1 MSVTTP
7 AHQTRLLREALIIAG
22 RTGLHWRAQPGMLA
36 VSLLFPVMILLMMGG
51 LFGGAMAGSTG
62 DYFVYVLPG
71 VLALNMMF
79 GIEATMAALASDA
92 TKTVTD
98 RFRSLPIAP
107 GAVLLGRVLAD
118 LMTSV
123 VELVALSLAGFALGW
138 RWENGFLPALTAY
151 GLLLTL
157 RFAVLWVG
165 VFIGLRAGS
174 PEALMGVQIL
184 VWPVGFLS
192 TVFIDPRTMP
202 AWLGWLAELN
212 PISAVVTTCRELF
225 TGQPVEGVGWA
236 TTYALPYAL
245 ATQALMVVVFAGLG
259 IRAYRRLGE

>member
-1 MSVTTP
+1 M
-7 AHQTRLLREALIIAG
+7 RLFRDASIIAG
-22 RTGLHWRAQPGMLA
+22 RTGLHWRARPGLLA
-36 VSLLFPVMILLMMGG
+36 VQLLFPVMILLMMGG
-51 LFGGAMAGSTG
+51 LFGGAIAGSTG

-79 GIEATMAALASDA
+79 GIEGTMTALASDA

-123 VELVALSLAGFALGW
+123 VELAALSLAGFALGW
-138 RWENGFLPALTAY
+138 RWENGVPAALAAY
-151 GLLLTL
+151 GLLLTF

-165 VFIGLRAGS
+165 VFLGLRAGS
-174 PEALMGVQIL
+174 PEALTGVQIL

-192 TVFIDPRTMP
+192 TVFLDPRTMP
-202 AWLGWLAELN
+202 GWLGWLAELN
-212 PISAVVTTCRELF
+212 PLSAVASTARALF
-225 TGQPVEGVGWA
+225 TGTSAEGVGWA
-236 TTYALPYAL
+236 ASHAVPYSIACQIL
-245 ATQALMVVVFAGLG
+245 LTLVFAALG
-259 IRAYRRLGE
+259 VRAYRTLGT

>member
-1 MSVTTP
+1 MNATLGSTS
-7 AHQTRLLREALIIAG
+7 LLRESVVLAG
-22 RTGLHWRAQPGMLA
+22 RTVLHWRARPGMFA
-36 VSLLFPVMILLMMGG
+36 VQLLFPVMILLMMGG
-51 LFGGAMAGSTG
+51 LFGGAIAGSTG

-79 GIEATMAALASDA
+79 GIEGTMTALASDA

-107 GAVLLGRVLAD
+107 GSVLLGRVLAD

-123 VELVALSLAGFALGW
+123 VELAALTLAGFALGW
-138 RWENGFLPALTAY
+138 RWENGLLPALAAY
-151 GLLLTL
+151 GLLLTF

-165 VFIGLRAGS
+165 VYLGLRAGS

-192 TVFIDPRTMP
+192 TVFLDPRTMP
-202 AWLGWLAELN
+202 TWLGWLAELN
-212 PISAVVTTCRELF
+212 PISAVATTARELF
-225 TGQPVEGVGWA
+225 SGSATPGVGWA
-236 TTYALPYAL
+236 AEYALPYAVVSQVL
-245 ATQALMVVVFAGLG
+245 LVVVFAALG
-259 IRAYRRLGE
+259 IRAYRRLGQ